1 MDDKQL
7 DQLLDKARE
16 SYRVPPEPA
25 VEALWQRIDAEAF
38 AAPVAVSTRRG
49 SEWRIAW
56 RLAAASLVFGVIA
69 GRWSAGVRPSI
80 TIQAATP
87 EVASALPAARPY
99 QKTTEALLGQTAVLL
114 AALGT
119 DRTSATLSANV
130 SDQAMQ
136 LLGTTRL
143 LLDSPAAADPQM
155 HALLLDLELTLA
167 QVARLQPARGNTELT
182 RINEAVAERDI
193 VPRIRSAVVDLA
205 GGGY

>member
-1 MDDKQL
+1 MDDQQL
-7 DQLLDKARE
+7 DQLLNDARN
-16 SYRVPPEPA
+16 SYRVPPEPG

-38 AAPVAVSTRRG
+38 AAPVATRRG

-56 RLAAASLVFGVIA
+56 RLAAASLVFGVLA

-80 TIQAATP
+80 TIQATTP
-87 EVASALPAARPY
+87 DVALALPAARPY
-99 QKTTEALLGQTAVLL
+99 QRTTEALLGQTAVLL
-114 AALGT
+114 AALAT
-119 DRTSATLSANV
+119 DRASASLTANV
-130 SDQAMQ
+130 NDQAMQ

-155 HALLLDLELTLA
+155 HALLLDLEITLA
-167 QVARLQPARGNTELT
+167 QVARLQPARGNTQLT
-182 RINEAVAERDI
+182 LINEAVAERDI

>member
-7 DQLLDKARE
+7 DQLLDEARTT
-16 SYRVPPEPA
+16 YRVPPEPA
-25 VEALWQRIDAEAF
+25 VEALWRRIDAEAF
-38 AAPVAVSTRRG
+38 ATPESRTQRG

-56 RLAAASLVFGVIA
+56 RLAAASLVFGVLA
-69 GRWSAGVRPSI
+69 GRWSVGTRVTEP
-80 TIQAATP
+80 TQQND
-87 EVASALPAARPY
+87 VASAQPAARPY
-99 QKTTEALLGQTAVLL
+99 KKTTEALLGQTAVLL

-119 DRTSATLSANV
+119 DRTSSSLAANV

-155 HALLLDLELTLA
+155 HALLLDLEMTLA
-167 QVARLQPARGNTELT
+167 QVARLQPARNGTELT
-182 RINEAVAERDI
+182 MINAAVAERDI
-193 VPRIRSAVVDLA
+193 VPRIRSAVVDLS